1 METVFKLKTAEL
13 DKHFIDSIKNLF
25 KDSEIEISIR
35 PVIDETEFLLSN
47 PVNKKLLL
55 EAINEIKKN
64 KNLIRFTGI
73 EFDELSEKL
82 LSAWN
87 TISLLLPKHLI
98 PIKSGLL
105 MIK

>member
-82 LSAWN
+82 LSA
-87 TISLLLPKHLI
+87 
-98 PIKSGLL
+98 
-105 MIK
+105 